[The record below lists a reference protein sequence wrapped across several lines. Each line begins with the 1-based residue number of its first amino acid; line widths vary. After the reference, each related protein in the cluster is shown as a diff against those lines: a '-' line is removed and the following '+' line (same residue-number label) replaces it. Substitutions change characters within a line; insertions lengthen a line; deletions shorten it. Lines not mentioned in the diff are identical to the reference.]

1 MLPRVQLKMNPKK
14 FLVRQLTE
22 ALARLGQTD
31 TIPEV
36 SPTRDPKFGDLSTN
50 VSLKLTRALKR
61 NPLEIAEQIL
71 AELDL
76 DVDLFEQPTIT
87 KPGFINFTIRNDY
100 YRRLI
105 PEIITGGDAYGRG
118 QTGNGQ
124 TANVE
129 FVSAN
134 PTGPLTVGHGRQAVL
149 GDAVASI
156 LEWHGY
162 EVIREYYYNDA
173 GRQMR
178 ILGQSVEARYF
189 QELGQAVE
197 LPEDGY
203 RGEYLREIA
212 RNLVSEQG
220 EKLKAGDPIFR
231 KAAEAAIFADIKNS
245 LAGLGIHHQVFSNE
259 KNYYDSGAI
268 DRMVADL
275 RERDLIYEKEA
286 ATWFKTTALGK
297 DQDRVL
303 IKSSGEPTYRLPD
316 MAYHRDKLERNFDLI
331 VDIFG
336 ADHQATYPDVL
347 TALKILEYDVSPIR
361 VLIHQFV
368 TLVRSGQKVK
378 MSTRK
383 ANFVTLE
390 ELTEIAGKDVVRY
403 FFIMRGMNTH
413 LNFDLDLAEDE
424 SEKNPVYY
432 LQYAHARISNI
443 IRHGESLG
451 ISFKDQ
457 YDLTLLTHPGEIQL
471 LKQMARFTDATE
483 SALESLEPQVLATY
497 LQGLATAFHK
507 FYVDCRVITADQR
520 LTQARLA
527 LIYATR
533 IVLAN
538 GLGILGLTAPE
549 KM

>member
-1 MLPRVQLKMNPKK
+1 MILK
-14 FLVRQLTE
+14 QYLTSRLNE
-22 ALARLGQTD
+22 ALTRIGVAERDPQIT
-31 TIPEV
+31 
-36 SPTRDPKFGDLSTN
+36 PTREAKFGDLSTN
-50 VSLKLTRALKR
+50 VGLTLAKTLKK
-61 NPLEIAEQIL
+61 NPLTLAAEIKAAL
-71 AELDL
+71 A
-76 DVDLFEQPTIT
+76 VDENIIREVTVTP
-87 KPGFINFTIRNDY
+87 PGFINFFISDEY
-100 YRRLI
+100 YRGVI
-105 PEIITGGDAYGRG
+105 PTVLAEGADYGRG
-118 QTGNGQ
+118 SAGTGR

-149 GDAVASI
+149 GDTVANL

-162 EVIREYYYNDA
+162 QVTREYYYNDA

-189 QELGQAVE
+189 QELGRAVD

-203 RGEYLREIA
+203 QGEYLREIA
-212 RNLVSEQG
+212 RTIRSEKG
-220 EKLKAGDPIFR
+220 DDLPAGDPVFR
-231 KAAEAAIFADIKNS
+231 KTAEDVIFADIKQTLES
-245 LAGLGIHHQVFSNE
+245 LGIVHNRFANE
-259 KNYYDSGAI
+259 KDFYASGAI
-268 DRMVADL
+268 DRFVADL
-275 RERDLIYEKEA
+275 RARELVYETEG
-286 ATWFKTTALGK
+286 ATWFKTTALGM

-303 IKSSGEPTYRLPD
+303 IKGTGEPTYRLPD
-316 MAYHRDKLERNFDLI
+316 MAYHRDKLERNYDLI
-331 VDIFG
+331 IDLFG
-336 ADHQATYPDVL
+336 ADHTDTYPDVL
-347 TALKILEYDVSPIR
+347 AALAALELDPGRIR

-368 TLVRSGQKVK
+368 TLVRSGEKVK

-390 ELTEIAGKDVVRY
+390 ELVKLVGADVVRY

-432 LQYAHARISNI
+432 LQYAHARICNI

-451 ISFKDQ
+451 VRFGRE
-457 YDLTLLTHPGEIQL
+457 YNAALLTHPSELQVMKKL
-471 LKQMARFTDATE
+471 VKFPEAAE
-483 SALESLEPQVLATY
+483 VVLESLEPQGIATY
-497 LQGLATAFHK
+497 LQELATAFHK
-507 FYVDCRVITADQR
+507 FYTECQVIGEDQQ

-527 LIYATR
+527 LIGAVR

-538 GLGILGLTAPE
+538 GLGILGLNAPE